1 MGALYHTPMGL
12 STQRPA
18 ELPPLN
24 RSAILRGAHGIA
36 VRALPFMES
45 YREAFAYGLR
55 AAWQAAEIAR
65 SNASLKAQV
74 QQRQHSPAQW
84 QRSREATRRVGASF
98 T

>member
-12 STQRPA
+12 STRRPA
-18 ELPPLN
+18 ALAPLN
-24 RSAILRGAHGIA
+24 RSAVLRGAHGIA
-36 VRALPFMES
+36 ARALPFMKS

-65 SNASLKAQV
+65 ANASLKAQV
-74 QQRQHSPAQW
+74 QQRQHSAAQW